1 MSDNLSR
8 IKRSSQAIDNFSF
21 DEGNLVKV
29 VLPLE
34 VDPAGGVL
42 KKVTGNLA
50 LQYVVDGTKIYVGE
64 ATIGA
69 LTSEAVWR
77 VFKFDS
83 STGAIT
89 WANGSPNFE
98 NLFSNPSSLSYS

>member
-77 VFKFDS
+77 VFRFDS
-83 STGAIT
+83 ATGAIT
-89 WANGSPNFE
+89 WSNGNSNFE
-98 NLFSNPSSLSYS
+98 NLFSSPSSLSYS